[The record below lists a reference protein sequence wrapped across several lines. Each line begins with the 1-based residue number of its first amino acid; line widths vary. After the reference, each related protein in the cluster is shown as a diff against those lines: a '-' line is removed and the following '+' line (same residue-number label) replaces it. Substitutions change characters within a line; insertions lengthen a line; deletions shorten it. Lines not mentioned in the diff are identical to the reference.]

1 MASENFESITPR
13 NVSVPY
19 VFERTANGE
28 RGYDI
33 FSRLLKSRI
42 VLLGDEIDDDNANSI
57 IAQLLFLEA
66 DNPDKEINLYI
77 NSPGGIIT
85 SGFAI
90 YDTMQHIKAPVN
102 TICMGQAASMGA
114 FLLSGGRKGGRMALP
129 SAQIMIHQP
138 HGGATGQASDIEL
151 TAQEILRMRERLNYL
166 ISVHTG
172 QSIEKLELDMER
184 DYFMNPEEAIAY
196 GLIDKVLTRDP
207 LPEATEK
214 GDKAKKAD

>member
-1 MASENFESITPR
+1 MASENFDSIIPR

-77 NSPGGIIT
+77 NSPGGVIT

-114 FLLSGGRKGGRMALP
+114 FLLAGGRKGGRMALP

-166 ISVHTG
+166 LSVHTG
-172 QSIEKLELDMER
+172 QSVEKLERDVER

-207 LPEATEK
+207 LPEAVET
-214 GDKAKKAD
+214 AKQAD